1 MNNEQLV
8 YYYNKRAMEHL
19 KEQNFEESLRCLM
32 KAQESVNQDITKN
45 ASKLKALTFNNFGIY
60 YKSLQKYDIAMKYLQ
75 KSMKIQKIKYDP
87 ITLAGTY
94 MNMSAIFS
102 QTGDHNT
109 ALSNASI
116 ALKILKA
123 EASKSSKNIPA
134 LILALHNIGIEY
146 ESLGDIEKAA
156 STYKYGLDLSQQ
168 FLGNSHQYTSILLKY
183 YLAISEK
190 GKKYYFE
197 RAKISSSNGNSK
209 NNEEFVL
216 PKVNKYFSQG
226 PSPSNDKKK
235 AKTKSKLYKTHIFS
249 DGEVE
254 TKDSFPD
261 IGKPSTFGGRIK
273 NSPAKKDYINTLEKK
288 VTFLQSQL
296 FDFENRYKKLEK
308 NKVTPSRK
316 RPPSLAVQK
325 KVSKS
330 IKIIKEQAAIIIQK
344 FWRRYKA
351 QKQLKILKQNKYMR
365 FKGITR
371 VKISKESPKPNF
383 LSKLQTL
390 EIKNLAS
397 PTPKYKQPIKPSEAF
412 RRYSLHPITESKI
425 ETKAQ
430 KATLIQSHIRRFIQQ
445 RKYKRYRA
453 AAIKIQSH
461 IRRYLV
467 NSLFQSIIL
476 AVKFIQKQWR
486 SYHALKT
493 S

>member
-1 MNNEQLV
+1 MNSEQLV
-8 YYYNKRAMEHL
+8 YYYNKRAMEYL
-19 KEQNFEESLRCLM
+19 KEQNFEESLKCLM
-32 KAQESVNQDITKN
+32 KAQENVNQDITRN
-45 ASKLKALTFNNFGIY
+45 TSKYKALTFNNFGIY

-75 KSMKIQKIKYDP
+75 KSMKIQKVVYDSV
-87 ITLAGTY
+87 TLAGTY
-94 MNMSAIFS
+94 MNMSAIYS
-102 QTGDHNT
+102 QIGDHNT
-109 ALSNASI
+109 ALSHASI

-146 ESLGDIEKAA
+146 ELLGDIQKAA

-197 RAKISSSNGNSK
+197 RAKINSSISISK
-209 NNEEFVL
+209 NHEEFVL
-216 PKVNKYFSQG
+216 PKVQKYFSQR
-226 PSPSNDKKK
+226 PSPSNDYKK

-254 TKDSFPD
+254 TKNSFPD

-273 NSPAKKDYINTLEKK
+273 NVPTKKNYINTLEKR

-308 NKVTPSRK
+308 NKVAPSRK
-316 RPPSLAVQK
+316 KPSNLAVQK

-330 IKIIKEQAAIIIQK
+330 IKVIKEKAAVIIQK

-351 QKQLKILKQNKYMR
+351 QKQLKTLKQTKNMR

-371 VKISKESPKPNF
+371 VKVPKESPKPNF
-383 LSKLQTL
+383 LTKLQTL
-390 EIKNLAS
+390 EIKNLS
-397 PTPKYKQPIKPSEAF
+397 TPTPKYKQPIKPSEAF

-445 RKYKRYRA
+445 RKYKRIRD

-467 NSLFQSIIL
+467 NSLFQSITL

-486 SYHALKT
+486 SYQAQKN
-493 S
+493 

>member
-1 MNNEQLV
+1 MNSEQLV

-32 KAQESVNQDITKN
+32 KAQEGVNQDITKN
-45 ASKLKALTFNNFGIY
+45 VSKLKALTFNNFGIY
-60 YKSLQKYDIAMKYLQ
+60 YKSLEKYDIAMKYLQ
-75 KSMKIQKIKYDP
+75 KSMKIQKFVYDP

-102 QTGDHNT
+102 QTGDHKT
-109 ALSNASI
+109 ALSHASVG
-116 ALKILKA
+116 LKILKA
-123 EASKSSKNIPA
+123 ETSKSSKNIPA

-168 FLGNSHQYTSILLKY
+168 FLGNSHQYTSTLLKY

-197 RAKISSSNGNSK
+197 RAKISSSDSNSN

-216 PKVNKYFSQG
+216 PKVQKHFSQG

-235 AKTKSKLYKTHIFS
+235 AKTKSKMYKTHIFS
-249 DGEVE
+249 DGEVDNA
-254 TKDSFPD
+254 DSFPE

-273 NSPAKKDYINTLEKK
+273 NAPTKKNYINTLEKK

-308 NKVTPSRK
+308 NKITSSRIK
-316 RPPSLAVQK
+316 PPNLVQK
-325 KVSKS
+325 KASKS
-330 IKIIKEQAAIIIQK
+330 IKVIKEQAAIIIQK

-351 QKQLKILKQNKYMR
+351 QKQLKILKQNKYLR
-365 FKGITR
+365 FKGVAR
-371 VKISKESPKPNF
+371 VKLPKESPKPNF
-383 LSKLQTL
+383 LTKLQTL
-390 EIKNLAS
+390 EIKNHPS
-397 PTPKYKQPIKPSEAF
+397 PIPKYKQPIKPSEAF

-445 RKYKRYRA
+445 RKYKRTRA

-467 NSLFQSIIL
+467 SSLFQNIIL

-486 SYHALKT
+486 SYHALKH
-493 S
+493 